1 MITRWS
7 SQPAGAQTL
16 KNNPQLG
23 LKSDG
28 SILALELAA
37 YSQGNWDFNGA
48 DSVYCCTFAQS
59 AYNIPSAR
67 ITPYGVRTHT
77 AKPTAMRAPGNVN
90 QHALMETIMEHA
102 AAQTGLSPHEVRL
115 RNLIKQGDPVMPPNT
130 TLGRKYPYFW
140 PQSQVRLSSL

>member
-1 MITRWS
+1 M
-7 SQPAGAQTL
+7 
-16 KNNPQLG
+16 
-23 LKSDG
+23 KSDG

-59 AYNIPSAR
+59 AYNIPSAA

-77 AKPTAMRAPGNVN
+77 AKPSAMRAPGNVN
-90 QHALMETIMEHA
+90 QHAVMETIMEHV

-115 RNLIKQGDPVMPPNT
+115 RNLIKQGDPVMPPDT
-130 TLGRKYPYFW
+130 TLGRKYF
-140 PQSQVRLSSL
+140 SSFIIIKSDFALSSRGQSSTQTDPGFEGQRRL

>member
-1 MITRWS
+1 M
-7 SQPAGAQTL
+7 
-16 KNNPQLG
+16 
-23 LKSDG
+23 KSDG

-59 AYNIPSAR
+59 AYNIPSAVIR
-67 ITPYGVRTHT
+67 PYGVRTHT

-90 QHALMETIMEHA
+90 QHAVMETIMEHV

-115 RNLIKQGDPVMPPNT
+115 RNLIKQGDPVMPPDT
-130 TLGRKYPYFW
+130 TLGRKYFW